1 MATPVTTSPLVTVEK
16 LVANQAQGLMT
27 VELAQQGLEDFNA
40 TCQAQPMPFDELVNV
55 MLIAQ
60 GFGASSLTAH
70 LNIGQSAEKLVWT
83 LNVEPTGVSK
93 PSPTPLTFQLT
104 ARQQAYAERVL
115 TDAVA
120 DLAKRGHEGKDL
132 NERSISL
139 ATALQVGLSQL
150 TSTSCSTQSASY
162 GQR

>member
-1 MATPVTTSPLVTVEK
+1 MAAPATTSPLVTVEK
-16 LVANQAQGLMT
+16 LVVNQAQGLMT
-27 VELAQQGLEDFNA
+27 VELAQQGLEGFNA
-40 TCQAQPMPFDELVNV
+40 TCQAQPMPFDELINV

-60 GFGASSLTAH
+60 GFGASSLTAY

-83 LNVEPTGVSK
+83 LNVEAAGVSN

-132 NERSISL
+132 NKRSISL
-139 ATALQVGLSQL
+139 ATALQVGFSQLSQ
-150 TSTSCSTQSASY
+150 STSDAQPNPEAP
-162 GQR
+162 